1 MQTRK
6 TNNICVI
13 CLNGVR
19 RSDKILRC
27 KHMFHP
33 SCIMTW
39 YETSIE
45 CPVCRMEQDDDPI
58 VVFRSHVEDNLN
70 EVHEEIVSNYK
81 EVIRGLEAE
90 NRSLKRRVTIEK

>member
-1 MQTRK
+1 
-6 TNNICVI
+6 
-13 CLNGVR
+13 
-19 RSDKILRC
+19 
-27 KHMFHP
+27 MFHP